1 MDAVHAVPS
10 VFRVVFDGK
19 RQKNGRSPAKVASH
33 VTYKKDEEKE
43 GKRERMQRA
52 AEDTVPHA
60 EARIFLYF
68 PRKTLFL
75 FTKGGGIACFVI

>member
-1 MDAVHAVPS
+1 
-10 VFRVVFDGK
+10 
-19 RQKNGRSPAKVASH
+19 
-33 VTYKKDEEKE
+33 
-43 GKRERMQRA
+43 MQRA